1 MLVAAAALTV
11 FTLTAA
17 AVPASPGHVGA
28 QVERTPGAT
37 AAGQLTPF
45 VAAGLRARQT
55 GRRVELAA
63 FRTETSEVYVNP
75 DGTKTM
81 EQHSEPVRVHQGTRW
96 VAPDPALREQPDG
109 SIRPVA
115 TVTPIALSGGGSGR
129 LLTIGRPGEQISVG
143 WPGTL
148 PAPTLRGST
157 AVYPEVLPG
166 VDLRIDV
173 GVTGFSHLL
182 VVKNRRAASNPALR
196 TLRYPVAS
204 DSLRLNVRPDGT
216 TVASKAG
223 RTVFTAPPPTMWDAD
238 GKPARLGIAMSGKAM
253 TLTPDARMLT
263 GPNTRFPVAIDPSI
277 GGSLVNWLHVNVRM
291 GAQNAWN
298 YDRNDG
304 GAKVGRAY
312 GSTANLY
319 RSMFLLNTTS
329 GAQAIA
335 GSTIVST
342 TFRITIDHTP
352 SGTKKPVQLWLLTD
366 LATSTYIDWD
376 NSGGYWRQNLAT
388 ASGAAYP
395 PPTDSPIE
403 FSNDTLKGIV
413 QGVADARR
421 PQISLGLRA
430 PDEGT
435 GSEAQLQW
443 KKFRPNTAVLSV
455 TYNTKPLVPKS
466 MNFTRS
472 RPCGTATAPTAIA
485 TTQPQFSA
493 IANDPDAGDTVTT
506 TLQIL
511 DQAGSVVHTADVGPT
526 VSGAAFAWPEV
537 PAGTLVQNTVYRYR
551 SFTKDSLTSGP
562 ATPDCYFVIDTVKP
576 SVPQVQS
583 ADYPDGEPTL
593 PARTV
598 GTVTFRPGSAADADV
613 AEYAYGFQQD
623 KVTMRVKAGA
633 DGSATIPVT
642 VWPDPTSGVPA
653 KRLYVKAVDR
663 AGNVS
668 STRAAW
674 DLQALDN
681 PAPVPH
687 VRGDTNGDGRADVTA
702 VFDHG
707 YGRTAVWNV
716 ESGGASA
723 FYTGFI
729 GWDSGEA
736 GGFNLYRTRPVQ
748 GDLDGDGRTD
758 LALFR
763 EGAGRQVS
771 LYKLVSDG
779 NRYDAPPA
787 LWTSGANG
795 WPLSTARVIGGD
807 VDGDGRSDIVVQNA
821 GTGDNWS
828 ALVFRAADNFAA
840 PTTWATAAS
849 GNPWSRSAPLLADV
863 DGDGRADLL
872 SMRNLTGCR
881 TAVDLYKSTGTGFA
895 AAQTIYDSG
904 AGAYC
909 WEKSRP
915 AVTDAN
921 GDGKDDI
928 VALYEHGVGDAGLY
942 VFTATGTTGTALTA
956 SSWWRGTSLDLAKAT
971 LAAGDFDGDRKGD
984 AAIVYAGGPNSGDR
998 QVYTFRSSG
1007 TAFGDKVLGWGGP
1020 TGAVTGPTFDI
1031 EQRTYE
1037 LVNRNSGKCLNLKG
1051 NSTAN
1056 EALFVQYTCVTA
1068 ALNARFH
1075 IDAVAGSD
1083 QYALKPVH
1091 TATGAGPLKC
1101 ADLSDWSMIDGGQLV
1116 QWPCGNGSGDPTAN
1130 QQFLLEYVD
1139 GASYDTVIQLK
1150 LAHSGKCLSIIG
1162 GTLNDSDPVQQE
1174 TCGQGANQQWILR
1187 PAYNA
1192 TQLGENGAARYRTE
1206 AATSTTQVLDI
1217 TDCHTEDGSDV
1228 RMWAWVAGSPC
1239 QGWKLESLGD
1249 DVYKLVDPHSSKV
1262 LDIDGCSQLPLGTVQ
1277 TWTSNESECQRWR
1290 IEPSPGGSY
1299 SVLQVGSGLS
1309 LDVAGCSSAQG
1320 ANVITWF
1327 YHGGPCQR
1335 WFFKRL

>member
-1 MLVAAAALTV
+1 VVEVRLTGIAILAGAIVLTGQGMAATAAPADVASPAAEGAVAAARADQARL
-11 FTLTAA
+11 AA
-17 AVPASPGHVGA
+17 KELSPLA
-28 QVERTPGAT
+28 E
-37 AAGQLTPF
+37 
-45 VAAGLRARQT
+45 AGLRARQT
-55 GRRVELAA
+55 GRRAELAA

-81 EQHSEPVRVHQGTRW
+81 EQHPAPVRVQQGSHW
-96 VAPDPALREQPDG
+96 VAPDPTLRRRADG
-109 SIRPVA
+109 SIRPMA
-115 TVTPIALSGGGSGR
+115 TVTPIVLSGGGSGR
-129 LLTIGRPGEQISVG
+129 LLTIGRPGERITLG
-143 WPGTL
+143 WPGKL
-148 PAPTLRGST
+148 PAPELRGST

-173 GVTGFSHLL
+173 GVTDFSLWL
-182 VVKNRRAASNPALR
+182 SVK
-196 TLRYPVAS
+196 
-204 DSLRLNVRPDGT
+204 PDGT

-223 RTVFTAPPPTMWDAD
+223 KPVFTAPPPTMWDAN
-238 GKPARLGIAMSGKAM
+238 GTPARLGIRLSAKTM
-253 TLTPDARMLT
+253 TLTPNARMLT
-263 GPNTRFPVAIDPSI
+263 SPKTRFPVSVDPSI

-298 YDRNDG
+298 YDRSDG

-352 SGTKKPVQLWLLTD
+352 SGTKKPVQLWSLTD
-366 LATSTYIDWD
+366 LSTSTYVDWS

-435 GSEAQLQW
+435 SSEAQLQW

-455 TYNTKPLVPKS
+455 TYNTKPSAPKS
-466 MNFTRS
+466 LNFTRS
-472 RPCGTATAPTAIA
+472 RPCGTAAAPTAIA

-511 DQAGSVVHTADVGPT
+511 DQAGAVVHTADVGPT

-537 PAGTLVQNTVYRYR
+537 PAGTLAQNTVYHYR
-551 SFTKDSLTSGP
+551 SFTKDSLTAGP
-562 ATPDCYFVIDTVKP
+562 STSDCYFVIDSVKP

-593 PARTV
+593 PARTA
-598 GTVTFRPGSAADADV
+598 GTVTFRPGSTADTDV

-633 DGSATIPVT
+633 GGSATVPIT
-642 VWPDPTSGVPA
+642 VWPDPTTGVPA
-653 KRLYVKAVDR
+653 KRLYVKAVDQ

-668 STRAAW
+668 TTRAAW
-674 DLQALDN
+674 DLQAVDN

-687 VRGDTNGDGRADVTA
+687 VRGDTNGDGKADVTA

-716 ESGGASA
+716 DSSDGNA
-723 FYTGFI
+723 FHTGFI

-736 GGFNLYRTRPVQ
+736 GGFALYRTRPVQ

-758 LALFR
+758 LAMFR

-787 LWTSGANG
+787 LWTSGPDS

-807 VDGDGRSDIVVQNA
+807 VDGDGKGDIVVQNA
-821 GTGDNWS
+821 GTGDNWT
-828 ALVFRAADNFAA
+828 ALVFRAADNFATPVA
-840 PTTWATAAS
+840 WVTAGS

-863 DGDGRADLL
+863 DGDGKADLL
-872 SMRNLTGCR
+872 SMRNLTGCQ
-881 TAVDLYKSTGTGFA
+881 TAVDLYRSTGTGFA
-895 AAQTIYDSG
+895 AAQTIYNSG

-915 AVTDAN
+915 AVTDVN
-921 GDGKDDI
+921 GDGREDI
-928 VALYEHGVGDAGLY
+928 VALYEHAVGDAGLY
-942 VFTATGTTGTALTA
+942 VFASTGSSLTAT
-956 SSWWRGTSLDLAKAT
+956 SWWRGAGTLDLAKAT
-971 LAAGDFDGDRKGD
+971 LAAGDYDGDGKGD

-998 QVYTFRSSG
+998 QVYTFHSSG

-1020 TGAVTGPTFDI
+1020 TGAVPGPTFDI

-1037 LVNRNSGKCLNLKG
+1037 LVNRNSGKCLNVQG
-1051 NSTAN
+1051 VSTAN
-1056 EALFVQYTCVTA
+1056 DARYLQYQCGPTF
-1068 ALNARFH
+1068 LNSRFH

-1101 ADLSDWSMIDGGQLV
+1101 AAMGGWSMVDGGQLL
-1116 QWPCGNGSGDPTAN
+1116 QRPCGDGSGDPTAN
-1130 QQFLLEYVD
+1130 QQFLLQYVD

-1150 LAHSGKCLSIIG
+1150 LAHSGKCLSIVG

-1217 TDCHTEDGSDV
+1217 ASCGTQDGADV
-1228 RMWAWVAGSPC
+1228 RMWTWSGTAC
-1239 QGWKLESLGD
+1239 QGWRLTSLGD
-1249 DVYKLVDPHSSKV
+1249 DVYKIVDLHSAKV
-1262 LDIDGCSQLPLGTVQ
+1262 LDVDGCSQLPLGTVHI
-1277 TWTSNESECQRWR
+1277 WTTGESECQRWR

-1309 LDVAGCSSAQG
+1309 LDVAACSTAQG